1 MWAAPE
7 RDETHGVGQTGP
19 RTAGRKGSTQSARH
33 LARLGLELLRGRAM
47 MKGIAALASR
57 AIHCMDPA
65 SATRLAFV
73 DRIGSRWRL
82 LAVAAVVFLV
92 GAPAMAADPL
102 QLSSLTP
109 SAGGRV
115 AADGAAGSRAG
126 AYAQHLAR
134 LINEYRSIKGLGS
147 LELVSDLTG
156 LASEHALQMAEER
169 RLSHDG
175 FRDRFDRTR
184 ARICVENV
192 GVNFPHAE
200 AQLDGWR
207 ASAGHHRNLLEPK
220 VARMGIAI
228 SHSFVTFFACS

>member
-1 MWAAPE
+1 MTKRVAVPDSCAMQC
-7 RDETHGVGQTGP
+7 VG
-19 RTAGRKGSTQSARH
+19 
-33 LARLGLELLRGRAM
+33 
-47 MKGIAALASR
+47 
-57 AIHCMDPA
+57 PA
-65 SATRLAFV
+65 SATCPAFV
-73 DRIGSRWRL
+73 NRIRARWRS
-82 LAVAAVVFLV
+82 LAVAAVVLLI
-92 GAPAMAADPL
+92 GTPAMAADPL
-102 QLSSLTP
+102 QLSSLAP

-115 AADGAAGSRAG
+115 AADGTASSRAS
-126 AYAQHLAR
+126 AYAQHLAQ
-134 LINEYRSIKGLGS
+134 LINEYRSNKGLS
-147 LELVSDLTG
+147 PLELVPDLTG

-184 ARICVENV
+184 ARVCVENV

-220 VARMGIAI
+220 VARMGVAI

>member
-1 MWAAPE
+1 MTKRVAAP
-7 RDETHGVGQTGP
+7 D
-19 RTAGRKGSTQSARH
+19 
-33 LARLGLELLRGRAM
+33 
-47 MKGIAALASR
+47 SR
-57 AIHCMDPA
+57 AARCVGPA
-65 SATRLAFV
+65 AATCPSFAGHVWSHFCSV
-73 DRIGSRWRL
+73 
-82 LAVAAVVFLV
+82 AVAAIGLLI
-92 GAPAMAADPL
+92 GTSAMAADPL
-102 QLSSLTP
+102 RLSSLTP
-109 SAGGRV
+109 SAGGRI
-115 AADGAAGSRAG
+115 AADGPAGTRAS

-134 LINEYRSIKGLGS
+134 LINEYRSNKGLS
-147 LELVSDLTG
+147 PLELVSDLTG

-220 VARMGIAI
+220 VARMGVAI
-228 SHSFVTFFACS
+228 SQSFVTFFACS